1 MLQVL
6 KNGIYFTLDGSTW
19 AFRCVVESRDL
30 RSLSSDFEQVQS
42 EYNKAQERLLSA
54 IVEVARSYVPL
65 FHLFASLVAQLDVL
79 LAFAEAAAVAP
90 IPYVRP
96 EMLEGSEERCGRWER
111 VGCRYPCG
119 GGTPCAAGLSV
130 IRRKTPEIQMERSS
144 RTIHPQNAESPR
156 LKAGGFDHVSRGLY
170 SVTVFRYVFGSPF
183 RIKPT

>member
-96 EMLEGSEERCGRWER
+96 EMLEGSGERCGRWER

-119 GGTPCAAGLSV
+119 GGTPCAAGSADGTAVYPERCGAGLWEERMRWIIGEEGGCDGRWGTFEADV
-130 IRRKTPEIQMERSS
+130 MINRRITQSLRLN
-144 RTIHPQNAESPR
+144 TQSP
-156 LKAGGFDHVSRGLY
+156 L
-170 SVTVFRYVFGSPF
+170 
-183 RIKPT
+183 